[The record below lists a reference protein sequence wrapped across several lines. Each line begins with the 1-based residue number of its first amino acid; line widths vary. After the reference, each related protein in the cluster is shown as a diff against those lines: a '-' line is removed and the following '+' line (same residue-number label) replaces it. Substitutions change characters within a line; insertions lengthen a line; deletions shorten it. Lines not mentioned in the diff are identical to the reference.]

1 MKHLLILMVL
11 VYTSTMVYPQDFSL
25 KGELLGFEENTQII
39 LNPYLDNM
47 EVDRDDETILLLND
61 SKFEFSRHLDKPT
74 KFSLRVRPQDMDRV
88 EEYEQLTFWAENLT
102 MTLKG
107 KKGQVFEASI
117 QGSLI
122 QDQYFRYISEIAIL
136 ERISKQIVDSVKVLP
151 DLKEDTKSNMRIR
164 YHATLKE
171 IEERR
176 KKFIWNNPDYYCV
189 PAQMVSELTFSPTQ
203 IDPKR
208 LAEFYA
214 RMEPEARSN
223 VYGRQIE
230 NFLKR
235 NATIKAHRL
244 EAGDYP
250 YNFIVKNISGTDVK
264 FASIQAK
271 VILLDFW
278 SYGCGPCRIEHKNYA
293 SLYEIFKKRG
303 FEIVSVSSDQS
314 KKRMLTAIA
323 EDKMSWI
330 CLWDE
335 SKRVSNE
342 LYQIP
347 WLPTNYVIVQGKVA
361 GIDVKGEVLR
371 KILDDTLGTD

>member
-1 MKHLLILMVL
+1 MKHLLMLIVL
-11 VYTSTMVYPQDFSL
+11 VVFTNTTAYPQNFSL
-25 KGELLGFEENTQII
+25 KGELSGFERGTKII

-47 EVDRDDETILLLND
+47 DIDRDDETILLLND
-61 SKFEFSRHLDKPT
+61 GKFEFSRQLDKPT

-122 QDQYFRYISEIAIL
+122 QDQYFQYVSEIAVL
-136 ERISKQIVDSVKVLP
+136 ENISKQIIDSVKVLP
-151 DLKEDTKSNMRIR
+151 DLKEDVKSKMRVR
-164 YHATLKE
+164 FQAARKE
-171 IEERR
+171 IPERR
-176 KKFIWNNPDYYCV
+176 MNFIRNNPNYYCA
-189 PAQMVSELTFSPTQ
+189 PAEMVWILTFSPME
-203 IDPKR
+203 IDQKQ
-208 LAEFYA
+208 LTEFYA
-214 RMEPEARSN
+214 RMEPEVQAN

-235 NATIKAHRL
+235 NITTKAQRL
-244 EAGDYP
+244 EVGDYP
-250 YNFIVKNISGTDVK
+250 YNFVLKDISGTDVK
-264 FASIQAK
+264 FASLQAK

-278 SYGCGPCRIEHKNYA
+278 GYGCGPCRVEHKNYV
-293 SLYEIFKKRG
+293 SLYENFKNRG
-303 FEIVSVSSDQS
+303 FEIVSVSMDQS
-314 KKRMLTAIA
+314 KKLMLAAIA

-347 WLPTNYVIVQGKVA
+347 WLPTNYVIVQGKVV
-361 GIDVKGEVLR
+361 GIDVKGEALR
-371 KILDDTLGTD
+371 QMLEHYLND